1 MNHKTGLEENVK
13 GRQAA
18 VSFKVLFCCEIR
30 HLTKL
35 MNSFFLE
42 IFLSLIKPSFFTV
55 SNVEKRTGRNK
66 KESTHFLAL
75 KENHP

>member
-1 MNHKTGLEENVK
+1 M
-13 GRQAA
+13 
-18 VSFKVLFCCEIR
+18 SFEVLFCSEIR

-42 IFLSLIKPSFFTV
+42 MILSLIKPSFVTV

-66 KESTHFLAL
+66 MEPTCFLAL
-75 KENHP
+75 KENHH